1 MRTSKC
7 KCHEIHG
14 TKVDLV
20 CKQGIDL
27 CKTATTHV
35 LLGEGSEREYGTSK
49 GWSKINKRM
58 K

>member
-35 LLGEGSEREYGTSK
+35 LLGEYGTSK
-49 GWSKINKRM
+49 GWSKINERM